1 MICVCAGDAYAAATR
16 ALTRWKE
23 EKVER
28 KLSRHARRLEEN
40 RNKADNDHNMSASA
54 QPATVTATDSSGR
67 AKRKRKSAAHD
78 ERASEQADNASDS
91 VVTKRQLLQDKKNVS
106 ARVGYSKMSAEAKA
120 SKRNIEQEKEH
131 RRALKAQGA
140 LANKKAPKQAA
151 RASKNKAARSEEEQE
166 AEEESEN
173 EEEAEPDTRAA
184 ATALP
189 GAKRVRAEDKSGG
202 GKKGG
207 RQSAAAKKK
216 AQAAE
221 EIHHPPP
228 AEHAS
233 AAPLSHQ
240 AARKKRHT
248 RSSGSVVA
256 AEEMKRSHR
265 RVDCTKQ
272 AAASAPPNATVLQ
285 ALSLDSS
292 ASAAELTHASHNSSA
307 MGRSLFDQISRS
319 TQAASQAQQEL
330 QLFKDELARKEQQ
343 QQEQRK
349 LFQLTF
355 GQFCRVWIF

>member
-1 MICVCAGDAYAAATR
+1 
-16 ALTRWKE
+16 
-23 EKVER
+23 
-28 KLSRHARRLEEN
+28 
-40 RNKADNDHNMSASA
+40 
-54 QPATVTATDSSGR
+54 
-67 AKRKRKSAAHD
+67 
-78 ERASEQADNASDS
+78 
-91 VVTKRQLLQDKKNVS
+91 
-106 ARVGYSKMSAEAKA
+106 MSAEAKA

-166 AEEESEN
+166 AEEESES

-189 GAKRVRAEDKSGG
+189 GAKRVRAEAKSGG

-207 RQSAAAKKK
+207 RQGAAAKKK
-216 AQAAE
+216 QAQAAE

-256 AEEMKRSHR
+256 AEEMKRSHQ
-265 RVDCTKQ
+265 RVDSTQK
-272 AAASAPPNATVLQ
+272 AAASSPPNATVLQ
-285 ALSLDSS
+285 VLSLDSS